1 MSAGASNMLRLRH
14 VVLLLGVALA
24 LACVSGA
31 WADLTFPPLT
41 GRVVDAA
48 GVLNPAM
55 RASLEQKLAAQEAK
69 GTDQVV
75 VATVPS
81 LQGTSIEDYANQL
94 FRFWQLGQ
102 ANKDNGILLL
112 VAPNER
118 KVRIEVGYGLE
129 GVLPD
134 AVASTIIQ
142 TTMIPQL
149 RRGDYAGA
157 IDKGVDSITEILNLD
172 PAELAERA
180 KHEPTTRGIDSGNL
194 EAWLLVGGFFLAWVL
209 IFRLASRNSGQPRTT
224 PVAGGPQH
232 GSNVLPWIV
241 LGSALGGGRFR
252 GGGFRS
258 GGFGGGGFGGG
269 FRGGGGFSGGGGA
282 SGSW

>member
-1 MSAGASNMLRLRH
+1 MSAGAPNMLRLRH
-14 VVLLLGVALA
+14 IALLLGVVLA
-24 LACVSGA
+24 LAFVPA
-31 WADLTFPPLT
+31 TWADLKFPPLT

-48 GVLNPAM
+48 GVLDPAT

-94 FRFWQLGQ
+94 FRFWQIGQ

-118 KVRIEVGYGLE
+118 RARIEVGYGLE

-142 TTMIPQL
+142 TAMIPQL

-157 IDKGVDSITEILNLD
+157 IGKGVDSITEILNLD

-180 KHEPTTRGIDSGNL
+180 KQEPTTRGIDSGNL

-224 PVAGGPQH
+224 PVAGGPQR

>member
-1 MSAGASNMLRLRH
+1 MSAGASSMPRLRH
-14 VVLLLGVALA
+14 VVLLLGMLLA
-24 LACVSGA
+24 LAFVSAA
-31 WADLTFPPLT
+31 WADLTFPALT

-48 GVLNPAM
+48 GVLDPAT
-55 RASLEQKLAAQEAK
+55 RATLDRKLAAQEAK

-94 FRFWQLGQ
+94 FRFWKLGQ

-112 VAPNER
+112 LAPNER
-118 KVRIEVGYGLE
+118 KARIEVGYGLE

-142 TTMIPQL
+142 TTMVPQL

-157 IDKGVDSITEILNLD
+157 INKGVDSITEILNLD

-180 KHEPTTRGIDSGNL
+180 QREPTTRGIDSGNW
-194 EAWLLVGGFFLAWVL
+194 EAWFLVGGFLLAWVL
-209 IFRLASRNSGQPRTT
+209 LFRLASRNSGRPRTMPAEQPRTM
-224 PVAGGPQH
+224 AI
-232 GSNVLPWIV
+232 GSPMIVPWIY
-241 LGSALGGGRFR
+241 R
-252 GGGFRS
+252 GGGFGGGGFGG

-269 FRGGGGFSGGGGA
+269 FRGGGGSSGGGGA

>member
-1 MSAGASNMLRLRH
+1 MSVGASSMPRLRH
-14 VVLLLGVALA
+14 VAPLLGMLLA
-24 LACVSGA
+24 LAFVSGA
-31 WADLTFPPLT
+31 WADLKFPALT

-48 GVLNPAM
+48 GVLDAAT
-55 RASLEQKLAAQEAK
+55 RATLDRKLAAQEAK

-94 FRFWQLGQ
+94 FRFWKLGQ

-112 VAPNER
+112 LAPNER

-142 TTMIPQL
+142 TTMVPQL

-180 KHEPTTRGIDSGNL
+180 QHDPTTRGIDSGNW
-194 EAWLLVGGFFLAWVL
+194 EAGFLVGGFLLAWVL
-209 IFRLASRNSGQPRTT
+209 LFRLASRNAGQPRTMSAEQPRT
-224 PVAGGPQH
+224 MPIGRGGPII
-232 GSNVLPWIV
+232 VPWV
-241 LGSALGGGRFR
+241 YR
-252 GGGFRS
+252 GGGF
-258 GGFGGGGFGGG
+258 GGGAGFGGGGFRGGG
-269 FRGGGGFSGGGGA
+269 FRGGGGSSGGGGA